1 MEQQNNNDQHIIDI
15 KEQHVIDINELNKI
29 TEKAREEKRK
39 NFIERIEKGRIDAIK
54 HITEGCI
61 EKMKDSAIKGFD
73 RTNLYSFQWV
83 QNRDD
88 KVDSNGN
95 KVMFE
100 GNVRLLDLITKGK
113 DEFLND
119 LNKFF
124 NKDDDNKYHCGIFK
138 KKNMNTNLDTWYIF
152 VSWSTKPYNEKNKS
166 NKPYL
171 AGGRGGSHGYRE
183 QPNRNSS
190 I

>member
-1 MEQQNNNDQHIIDI
+1 MEEQIIDI
-15 KEQHVIDINELNKI
+15 DELNRI

-39 NFIERIEKGRIDAIK
+39 NFLERIEKGRMDAIK

-61 EKMKDSAIKGFD
+61 EKMTDSANKGFD

-83 QNRDD
+83 QKRDD

-95 KVMFE
+95 KVIFE

-119 LNKFF
+119 LNNFF
-124 NKDDDNKYHCGIFK
+124 NKDGNEKYHCGIFK
-138 KKNMNTNLDTWYIF
+138 KRNMETSLDTWYIF
-152 VSWSTKPYNEKNKS
+152 VSWSNKPYFDKNKS

-171 AGGRGGSHGYRE
+171 AGGRGGSHGYRT
-183 QPNRNSS
+183 QPQTQNNRNSS
-190 I
+190 L